1 MSNNSMFRI
10 YPIFQ
15 TFELCQFR
23 PVVESV
29 SSRWHKALVTH
40 VEKTEMASDGP
51 VMAKK
56 MEPVWSWWGGC
67 SKEVTGR
74 HWFWQEWE
82 LNQDTASKRE
92 RANGQT
98 GSGMSLGPMTASEWR
113 RITNIL
119 VKNKNILLHSDASR
133 INQGHSFDDSKQP
146 VGTLHVV
153 NVNGEMLYIA
163 TDPGYLYR

>member
-56 MEPVWSWWGGC
+56 NGTSVKLMRWLLKRGHWKTLILARMRVESGHSEQEG
-67 SKEVTGR
+67 TG
-74 HWFWQEWE
+74 
-82 LNQDTASKRE
+82 K
-92 RANGQT
+92 RANG
-98 GSGMSLGPMTASEWR
+98 LRDEPWAY
-113 RITNIL
+113 
-119 VKNKNILLHSDASR
+119 
-133 INQGHSFDDSKQP
+133 DSKRVATHHQ
-146 VGTLHVV
+146 HF
-153 NVNGEMLYIA
+153 GEEQEHLVA
-163 TDPGYLYR
+163 FRC